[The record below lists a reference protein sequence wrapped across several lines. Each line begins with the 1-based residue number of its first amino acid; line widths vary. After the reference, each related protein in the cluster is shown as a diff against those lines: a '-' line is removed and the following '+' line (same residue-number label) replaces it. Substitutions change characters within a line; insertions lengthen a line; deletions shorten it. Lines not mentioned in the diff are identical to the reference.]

1 MRRIELILAWRFL
14 GADRRGRVLALFS
27 LVTALG
33 IAGSVGLFLAVSTVM
48 DGFSEHLREA
58 LQGFDAPLVV
68 EYAPAQSQTVSKVL
82 KASFNPVYAV
92 REFDGLVAVDTDPP
106 TGVKVRAVDP
116 DYLTAKEKRLGIHWS
131 EGHSQKT
138 FSEAEPVILL
148 GEGVYK
154 RLRFFPGEIERV
166 QVTHPFA
173 ELGPAGEIEPQE
185 GTFIVAGIFN
195 TGFREFDDSYALVS
209 QGSID
214 ALADEALLRH
224 KSFLEIHEA
233 DLETVRMQMLVHLQD
248 TKAKVLSWRERN
260 VILLKAMRLERL
272 VFSGLFA
279 VIVLI
284 ACFNVAGVVALFGAG
299 RAREAAVLLTLGL
312 SRRRV
317 AAIFLYLAV
326 ILGVVGTLLGIGF
339 GELVIFCLNA
349 SGALSAPSYQ
359 YSDVWLKPDW
369 ITAVGLFVCMPFVA
383 AAAAYFPARAVAR
396 GDVAQTLRL
405 T

>member
-1 MRRIELILAWRFL
+1 MQRIEAILAWRFL
-14 GADRRGRVLALFS
+14 GAARRQRALALFS

-48 DGFSEHLREA
+48 DGFSEHLRAA

-68 EYAPAQSQTVSKVL
+68 EYAPAQTQAVAKVL
-82 KASFNPVYAV
+82 KASLDSVYAV
-92 REFDGLVAVDTDPP
+92 REFDGLVTVDTDPP
-106 TGVKVRAVDP
+106 TGVKVRAVGS
-116 DYLTAKEKRLGIHWS
+116 DYLTAKAQSLDIHWS
-131 EGHSQKT
+131 EGNSPKT

-154 RLRFFPGEIERV
+154 RLRFFPGERERV

-185 GTFIVAGIFN
+185 GTFTVAGIFS
-195 TGFREFDDSYALVS
+195 TGFREFDDSYALIS
-209 QGSID
+209 QGAIE
-214 ALADEALLRH
+214 ALADDALLRH
-224 KSFLEIHEA
+224 KSFLEINEA
-233 DLETVRMQMLVHLQD
+233 DLETVREQTLLHLQG

-260 VILLKAMRLERL
+260 ATLLKAMHLEHL

-279 VIVLI
+279 LIVLI

-312 SRRRV
+312 PRRRV
-317 AAIFLYLAV
+317 AAIFLYLAG
-326 ILGVVGTLLGIGF
+326 ILGVVGTVLGIGF
-339 GELVIFCLNA
+339 GELVVFGLNA

-359 YSDVWLKPDW
+359 YSDVWLKPDL
-369 ITAVGLFVCMPFVA
+369 ITAAWLFVCMPFVA
-383 AAAAYFPARAVAR
+383 AAAAYFPARAVAK